1 MNSNIVTFEE
11 LKKILDY
18 EDQRQI
24 IACLTENKI
33 PFRKG
38 KRGRPWTTV
47 DAINSAMGIN
57 IATQKEKPGI
67 FF

>member
-1 MNSNIVTFEE
+1 MNNSIVTFDD
-11 LKKILDY
+11 LKRILNY

-38 KRGRPWTTV
+38 KHGRPWTTV
-47 DAINSAMGIN
+47 DAINSAMGIRKDQPSDQ
-57 IATQKEKPGI
+57 AGI

>member
-1 MNSNIVTFEE
+1 MNNNIVTFDE

-24 IACLTENKI
+24 IACLTENNI

-38 KRGRPWTTV
+38 KHGRPWTTV
-47 DAINSAMGIN
+47 DAINSAMGITRN
-57 IATQKEKPGI
+57 ASANQAGI